1 MQKNSVN
8 KVFLIGHLG
17 TDPEGRYTANG
28 RATVNLSLATHETWK
43 QKQGVVNHTEWH
55 NVVVWDK
62 LADFAK
68 EYLKKGQ
75 LISIEGRLHTRSWIN
90 KEKQSIKTT
99 EIIASQITPLG
110 SKKEE

>member
-8 KVFLIGHLG
+8 NVFLVGHLG
-17 TDPEGRYTANG
+17 ADPEGRYTANG
-28 RATVNLSLATHETWK
+28 RATVSFSLATHESWRQDRK
-43 QKQGVVNHTEWH
+43 VINHTEWH

-75 LISIEGRLHTRSWIN
+75 LISVEGRLHTRTWTN
-90 KEKQSIKTT
+90 KEEQAIKTT